1 MSLLMLVTMLAQPPA
16 RTPEAEAAAKAA
28 ADAAEKAKAEAKAK
42 AATEATEKAAAEKAA
57 AEKAAAEKADEA
69 EKAKKADEAEAAEK
83 AKKAD
88 EAEKAK
94 KADEAEKAATEAE
107 AKAAA
112 DEAEKA
118 EKAKKAAT
126 EAEAK
131 AAADAAEK
139 EAAEKAKAEAAEAEA
154 KAAAEKAA
162 KAGEGLKKPEGLK
175 NDGQTCYANSV
186 IQLLRRMPGVGTKFD
201 FDDPITETQM
211 NGLVKSA
218 LDTGTG
224 GQQDAG
230 EFFSGL
236 VREEYIDSSFF
247 QFTITQYKYEHVE
260 VTFATIESTKPKIIP
275 SESRTQKEDKI
286 TCTEHENSLSAV
298 ANSYNNGL
306 QVVTDLTPL
315 LEGGYR
321 IEDDDKVLIG
331 IIYISEMARYIIVD
345 IINPWK
351 HKTFT
356 VDASVAFEYEP
367 NIKANGE
374 ILLKNTKHYNTVAV
388 ICFAGSA
395 PAKGDAENIAAIR
408 ARIEKQPQED
418 HAELWSAAL
427 RSNGHYVCY
436 VKYGDKWYYTSDSTV
451 TEQDGELNI
460 LPGFIPVMILLDSGA

>member
-28 ADAAEKAKAEAKAK
+28 ADAAEKAKAEAQAK

-118 EKAKKAAT
+118 EKAK
-126 EAEAK
+126 
-131 AAADAAEK
+131 
-139 EAAEKAKAEAAEAEA
+139 AEAAEAEA

-175 NDGQTCYANSV
+175 NYGQTCYANSV
-186 IQLLRRMPGVGTKFD
+186 IQLLRRMPGVGGTKFD
-201 FDDPITETQM
+201 FDVSISQTWMDV
-211 NGLVKSA
+211 LVKAA
-218 LDTGTG
+218 LNTGTG

-247 QFTITQYKYEHVE
+247 QFTTSRYTYIDDNVPSDEHR
-260 VTFATIESTKPKIIP
+260 FPKIDESIP
-275 SESRTQKEDKI
+275 LIVTSDDKI
-286 TCTEHENSLSAV
+286 TCSEHENSLTVV
-298 ANSYNNGL
+298 AKLYNDGF
-306 QVVTDLTPL
+306 VVAGGIDAKR
-315 LEGGYR
+315 GYR
-321 IEDDDKVLIG
+321 YDGEVQFG

-351 HKTFT
+351 HETFT

-395 PAKGDAENIAAIR
+395 PVDGKAEDIAAIR
-408 ARIEKQPQED
+408 ARIEKQPQGD
-418 HAELWSAAL
+418 HARLWSAAL

-436 VKYGDKWYYTSDSTV
+436 VKYGYKWYYTSDSTV